1 MDWGKETQGIGTHEG
16 PLAVVQV
23 EIGTGKVGRKKKRH
37 MGERDWGSIINRI
50 WQLILHVH
58 M

>member
-1 MDWGKETQGIGTHEG
+1 MDWGKETQGTGTHER

-37 MGERDWGSIINRI
+37 MGEREIGEVSSTGFGN
-50 WQLILHVH
+50 
-58 M
+58 